1 MITDPIPKKCANVR
15 NLGMGIATSLVFRYN
30 IITKKCANAQKL
42 GVKEWK
48 SKEIHI

>member
-1 MITDPIPKKCANVR
+1 MIADSIPKKRANAR
-15 NLGMGIATSLVFRYN
+15 NLGMGIAAWLVFRYN

-48 SKEIHI
+48 SKEIRI